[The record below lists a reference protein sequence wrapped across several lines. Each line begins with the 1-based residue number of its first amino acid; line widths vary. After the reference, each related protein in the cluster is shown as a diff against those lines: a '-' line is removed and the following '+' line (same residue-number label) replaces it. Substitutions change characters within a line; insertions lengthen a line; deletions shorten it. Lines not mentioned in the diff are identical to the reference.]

1 MVKQIFEKKPLV
13 YNLELTYSLKIQ
25 DFNCLTEKTEIE
37 KGIKREHPEITNT
50 RIGITSA
57 TSRGQKYA
65 VVEIVEQY
73 AGKFHNNGKIII
85 DLIVS
90 RIRIRGSSHK
100 CC

>member
-1 MVKQIFEKKPLV
+1 MVKEPLEKKSLV
-13 YNLELTYSLKIQ
+13 CNLELTYSLKIQ
-25 DFNCLTEKTEIE
+25 DYNCLTEKSEIE
-37 KGIKREHPEITNT
+37 KGIRRERPEVTNT